1 MVDIDKAEK
10 QAIEYLEA
18 LNNEEAAD
26 YVAMVTDGIR
36 CQFIELKDGSVRKEA
51 ITDFSGASL
60 NRLIKAIIDL
70 SLQSL
75 NAKNLIND
83 LTINNDYDCSLVDKL
98 TQALYGS
105 LKHMNYMTEVEYNL
119 WKGNFGL
126 SHEDASQQIA
136 IEKRKK
142 DLAAIVKEKDIKTD
156 EEYKILFAL
165 QTSVAIIAMLI
176 AYKVVSVIKEKN
188 IANSLKTLAELESNS
203 TCIQLGKMATGEM
216 AYDIKIYNL
225 LEIGCFAWPF
235 QDEHWNNQIYD
246 SINKIINVLLK
257 YENQPDLSENTD
269 DLFRDIY
276 MAIMPISVRHSLGE
290 YYTPKWL
297 ARKVIQDGLRHLEID
312 YHKHVRVLD
321 TAAGSG
327 TFPQNI
333 IADKKLHYKS
343 EDSSVALNYIL
354 NEVALIDANILAV
367 ILARINYF
375 ISISDLI
382 SEDQEIYIPAYIGDS
397 TVSNQDKVSNDGKYY
412 VQKIECSTGIIEI
425 NMPIKALHDRNKFL
439 SVMKDIEA
447 YAQNDKLDD
456 ISSKL
461 QEICEYEQDVEG
473 IKQSFLELNK
483 DGNVNPIL
491 INSLIDYFLLCSM
504 GKFDL
509 IVGNPPWVDWKNLPS
524 VHREK
529 IKEAC
534 ISRELFSGD
543 GRTGGINL
551 NVCALLSSISA
562 ENWLAPHGVM
572 AVLMPQSILFQQ
584 SYEGYRNLKLGNG
597 GKLYFQEIVD
607 WESSGHPF
615 SPVQQLFVTYIMAH
629 KEQDYF
635 RGIPVKSM
643 VLKKGFK
650 LCNIS
655 NEITDK
661 TFENYFETV
670 HKVLGRTTD
679 ARTAFTFANSISE
692 LHDFQMISGKTEYI
706 GREGVEYYPQELQL
720 FTITNIVE
728 KEKIVEVKTYKS
740 SKSKYIIPER
750 NDFQLETKYLR
761 PLVKGID
768 IKRFGISESR
778 YVVAFPYDEEHYKI
792 PIPGLELRTKSR
804 KLYEYYNVNKTH
816 LSMQNSYSDS
826 IINNAAAEYYAL
838 ARTGKYSHAPW
849 YVVFRD
855 NTKWVSAVV
864 GKMETEWGG
873 TKIPAFQNH
882 CVSICEDGKGN
893 FISEDE
899 AHYICSIINSHI
911 AERFVLATSDKRTF
925 KIRLPFKILPYDR
938 NNKLHRKLS
947 NISIKAHSCVDDESQ
962 IELLR
967 KQIDDLY
974 LKTL

>member
-1 MVDIDKAEK
+1 
-10 QAIEYLEA
+10 
-18 LNNEEAAD
+18 
-26 YVAMVTDGIR
+26 
-36 CQFIELKDGSVRKEA
+36 
-51 ITDFSGASL
+51 
-60 NRLIKAIIDL
+60 
-70 SLQSL
+70 
-75 NAKNLIND
+75 
-83 LTINNDYDCSLVDKL
+83 
-98 TQALYGS
+98 
-105 LKHMNYMTEVEYNL
+105 
-119 WKGNFGL
+119 
-126 SHEDASQQIA
+126 
-136 IEKRKK
+136 
-142 DLAAIVKEKDIKTD
+142 
-156 EEYKILFAL
+156 
-165 QTSVAIIAMLI
+165 
-176 AYKVVSVIKEKN
+176 
-188 IANSLKTLAELESNS
+188 
-203 TCIQLGKMATGEM
+203 
-216 AYDIKIYNL
+216 
-225 LEIGCFAWPF
+225 
-235 QDEHWNNQIYD
+235 
-246 SINKIINVLLK
+246 
-257 YENQPDLSENTD
+257 
-269 DLFRDIY
+269 

-615 SPVQQLFVTYIMAH
+615 SPVQQLFVTY
-629 KEQDYF
+629 
-635 RGIPVKSM
+635 
-643 VLKKGFK
+643 
-650 LCNIS
+650 
-655 NEITDK
+655 
-661 TFENYFETV
+661 
-670 HKVLGRTTD
+670 
-679 ARTAFTFANSISE
+679 
-692 LHDFQMISGKTEYI
+692 
-706 GREGVEYYPQELQL
+706 
-720 FTITNIVE
+720 
-728 KEKIVEVKTYKS
+728 
-740 SKSKYIIPER
+740 
-750 NDFQLETKYLR
+750 
-761 PLVKGID
+761 
-768 IKRFGISESR
+768 
-778 YVVAFPYDEEHYKI
+778 
-792 PIPGLELRTKSR
+792 
-804 KLYEYYNVNKTH
+804 
-816 LSMQNSYSDS
+816 LSL
-826 IINNAAAEYYAL
+826 I
-838 ARTGKYSHAPW
+838 
-849 YVVFRD
+849 
-855 NTKWVSAVV
+855 
-864 GKMETEWGG
+864 
-873 TKIPAFQNH
+873 
-882 CVSICEDGKGN
+882 
-893 FISEDE
+893 
-899 AHYICSIINSHI
+899 HI
-911 AERFVLATSDKRTF
+911 
-925 KIRLPFKILPYDR
+925 
-938 NNKLHRKLS
+938 
-947 NISIKAHSCVDDESQ
+947 
-962 IELLR
+962 
-967 KQIDDLY
+967 
-974 LKTL
+974 